1 MFSSD
6 QIIKGERLQQLA
18 DVYFGFPED
27 FGFNP
32 LTASETVKHCNI
44 QSIISDYENPR
55 KVFCYTHC
63 LHAFSQIIKYF
74 KNPFVFITHNSDG
87 IIKDDET
94 TRYLLAQ
101 SKIVRW
107 YAQNLI
113 VAHEKLRVLPIG
125 MANNQWSHGNTDKI
139 MENLNKPKTKSV
151 YFNFNI
157 QTNESKRM
165 ECFNKLSYKIQGEPT
180 VSPEQYQTILSQY
193 EFCICPEGN
202 GVDTHRFWE
211 ALYLKCIPVV
221 VKSPHIDIL
230 RTQLNIPMVILNSW
244 DEFDIYR
251 LHYNSYSIN
260 NNDYYTPL
268 LMNYYKQQI
277 ENDVNSILV

>member
-1 MFSSD
+1 
-6 QIIKGERLQQLA
+6 
-18 DVYFGFPED
+18 
-27 FGFNP
+27 
-32 LTASETVKHCNI
+32 
-44 QSIISDYENPR
+44 
-55 KVFCYTHC
+55 
-63 LHAFSQIIKYF
+63 
-74 KNPFVFITHNSDG
+74 
-87 IIKDDET
+87 
-94 TRYLLAQ
+94 
-101 SKIVRW
+101 
-107 YAQNLI
+107 
-113 VAHEKLRVLPIG
+113 
-125 MANNQWSHGNTDKI
+125 
-139 MENLNKPKTKSV
+139 
-151 YFNFNI
+151 
-157 QTNESKRM
+157 M

-180 VSPEQYQTILSQY
+180 VSPQQYQTILSQY

-251 LHYNSYSIN
+251 LHYNNYSIN

-277 ENDVNSILV
+277 ENDVNSILL